1 MILAGSTG
9 VRMLPVAISDGVRI
23 YCPENGRFSFFNSP
37 YPAHHSFSAI
47 DVYPTGRFGY
57 VAPSPVR
64 GVIVGIRRVECPSGR
79 GFKSSTHDCVIIV
92 RSSENPKR
100 LIKIL
105 HVDPIVNIG
114 DRIEPGDDLGRLIRS
129 GFFDFWTDP
138 HIHIEVRK
146 PSDPI
151 RARGGLQLE
160 RLMDLHDNGDLP
172 DELRGLIVKCKPE
185 YSLIDVYGDLK
196 FGLHVEVDGE
206 LGILDAGIPHYGRFG
221 IHMTSQPIKGE
232 VMLCG
237 KKIGR
242 VMSIHANMCIAECSG
257 VKFSVNGRNVGL
269 SLLAYPHS
277 KPLLKIVPR
286 KSGTLNLKESQ
297 EVTIDI
303 EP

>member
-1 MILAGSTG
+1 
-9 VRMLPVAISDGVRI
+9 MLPVAVSDNVRI

-37 YPAHHSFSAI
+37 YTAHHSFSAI
-47 DVYPTGRFGY
+47 DIYPSGRFGY
-57 VAPSPVR
+57 VAPSPVS

-79 GFKSSTHDCVIIV
+79 GFESSQHDCVIIV

-105 HVDPIVNIG
+105 HVDPIVNVG
-114 DRIEPGDDLGRLIRS
+114 DRIEPGDDLGWLIRS

-138 HIHIEVRK
+138 HIHIEVRR

-151 RARGGLQLE
+151 RARGGLQVE
-160 RLMDLHDNGDLP
+160 RLMDLHDHGDSQ
-172 DELRGLIVKCKPE
+172 DEMKGVIIECKPE
-185 YSLIDVYGDLK
+185 YSLVDVYGGLK
-196 FGLHVEVDGE
+196 FGLHVEVNGQ
-206 LGILDAGIPHYGRFG
+206 LGILDGGIPHYGLFG

-237 KKIGR
+237 KKIGT
-242 VMSIHANMCIAECSG
+242 VKSVHANMCIAECSD

-269 SLLAYPHS
+269 SLYTY
-277 KPLLKIVPR
+277 PLLKPLIKIVPK

-297 EVTIDI
+297 EVTINI